1 MLADAML
8 LSLLREQAIPLGDT
22 PAAYQPL
29 IDLVGDAKV
38 VCIGEATHGTHDF
51 YQARAEVTRLLI
63 EQKGFTAVCA
73 EADWPDAHRV
83 NRYVRHLSD
92 EGPEESLRDFQ
103 RFPTWMWRNHE
114 VLDFITWL
122 RQHNDGLS
130 PGQHRTGF
138 YGLDLYSLYRSI
150 QAVLQYL
157 DEHDPAA
164 ALRARQRYS
173 CFDHLGD
180 DPQAYGYASAYGQ
193 TESCEQ
199 PVLDQLTEMLIQSGE
214 HAAQVPDLD
223 PDERFVAEQNARLVR
238 NAEEYYRAMFH
249 GERST
254 WNLRDRHMVQT
265 LVALLEHL
273 ERRQPDARAVV
284 WAHNSHVGD
293 ARATEMGRAGEWNV
307 GQLTREHFGDRARL
321 IGFTTHRGT
330 VVAAH
335 QWDGPAYQRVV
346 RPGLPGSYEALFRDV
361 GIDRFLL
368 RFRDHA
374 ALASELPDLLLER
387 AIGVIYRP
395 ETERYSHY
403 FGCRIADQFDAVLH
417 FDVTRALE
425 SLDPVEQQEPGEV
438 PDWLSSAA

>member
-1 MLADAML
+1 MLPDAML
-8 LSLLREQAIPLGDT
+8 LSLLREEATPLGNRSAD
-22 PAAYQPL
+22 YQPL
-29 IDLVGDAKV
+29 IDLLGDAKV

-51 YQARAEVTRLLI
+51 YQARAEITRLLI

-103 RFPTWMWRNHE
+103 RFPTWMWRNRE

-130 PGQHRTGF
+130 PGNHQTGF

-150 QAVLQYL
+150 EAVLRYL

-164 ALRARQRYS
+164 AERARQRYS

-180 DPQAYGYASAYGQ
+180 DPQAYGHAAAYGQ

-199 PVLDQLTEMLIQSGE
+199 SVLDQLTEMLIQNGE
-214 HAAQVPDLD
+214 RATQVPGLD
-223 PDERFVAEQNARLVR
+223 GVERFVAEQNARLVR

-265 LVALLEHL
+265 LIALLDHL

-293 ARATEMGRAGEWNV
+293 ARATEMGRAGEWTV
-307 GQLTREHFGDRARL
+307 GQLAREHFGDRTRL
-321 IGFTTHRGT
+321 IGFTTHHGT
-330 VVAAH
+330 AIAAH
-335 QWDGPAYQRVV
+335 EWDGPAYQRVV
-346 RPGLPGSYEALFRDV
+346 RPGLPGSYEALFHEV
-361 GIDRFLL
+361 GIGRFLL
-368 RFRDHA
+368 RFRNHA
-374 ALASELPDLLLER
+374 PLASELTDSRLER

-403 FGCRIADQFDAVLH
+403 FASRIAEQFDGVMH

-425 SLDPVEQQEPGEV
+425 PLDHVEQHQTDGSA
-438 PDWLSSAA
+438 DRSSAA